1 MSTSI
6 QKRESGATTAP
17 QEPER
22 TRSAKTYRPDV
33 DIVENGDEILL
44 RADVPG
50 AAAGDIDVEFEN
62 GNLSLC
68 ARVAPR
74 HPETGRHYL
83 LREFGVGD
91 FVRTF
96 QIGDTIDA
104 QRITAEVAAG
114 VLTLHLPKTSAA
126 KLRKIAVKPT

>member
-6 QKRESGATTAP
+6 QKRDRAAAAAP

-22 TRSAKTYRPDV
+22 ARSAQTYRPDV
-33 DIVENGDEILL
+33 DIVENGDELLL

-50 AAAGDIDVEFEN
+50 AAAGDIDIKFEN

-74 HPETGRHYL
+74 QPESGRRYL

-96 QIGDTIDA
+96 QIGDAIDA

-114 VLTLHLPKTSAA
+114 VLTLHLPKTGAA